1 MGGLEGVVLKQHHL
15 LHANT
20 FASLRNSVDLL
31 GVSSKQPRDDG
42 KLKQGKLK
50 HP

>member
-1 MGGLEGVVLKQHHL
+1 MGGLDGAELKQHHFL
-15 LHANT
+15 CTNT

-31 GVSSKQPRDDG
+31 GMLLKQPHNDG